1 MKKLIYAAG
10 VLSLGGAQVAVQAAE
25 GEPKTWSLGLSAQG
39 FYDDNI
45 NTAPNGPNKI
55 GSWGSLITPSA
66 NYSQSW
72 DQTSVQLG
80 ASYGAY
86 YFANTQNSQGQTLMS
101 DHWSQTA
108 NVSVGAE
115 HTFNPRLTLDVND
128 SFAVFQNASQVLLGQ
143 TGRINGN
150 NINNIAIANLSAELS
165 NRFSLV
171 LGYENDLFQYQN
183 DIYAAL
189 LNRIENYG
197 KLDLRYLVTTKTV
210 AVVGTKSGNVSYDRN
225 LGLAS
230 VSSAPNSLTN
240 PSSGLKN
247 NDSYFVYGG
256 FDHSFAPSL
265 TGSLRAGAQI
275 QEFYNYNSGYYQ
287 ALPAGSSLDTQVNPY
302 VDVNLKYGFTAGSS
316 AVIGVIHR
324 SNPADVNGQPVNGV
338 FMPTL
343 QAVSTALYTSVNHA
357 ITSKLSGS
365 LLGTFQSSE
374 YVGGYSGQVENWW
387 SVGATASYQVV
398 RNLAVT
404 VSYYYDLLNSQ
415 VPGRQYDRNRVFFGL
430 SASY

>member
-25 GEPKTWSLGLSAQG
+25 GEPKNWSLGLSAQG

-45 NTAPNGPNKI
+45 NTAPNKI

-72 DQTSVQLG
+72 DQTSAELS

-86 YFANTQNSQGQTLMS
+86 YFADTKGTLS
-101 DHWSQTA
+101 SSWSQTA
-108 NVSVGAE
+108 NVNVGVE

-128 SFAVFQNASQVLLGQ
+128 NFAIFQNASQVLLGQ

-150 NINNIAIANLSAELS
+150 NVNNIANVSLTAELS

-171 LGYENDLFQYQN
+171 AGYENDLFRYQS
-183 DIYAAL
+183 DQYAAFL
-189 LNRIENYG
+189 DRVENYG
-197 KLDLRYLVTTKTV
+197 KLDLRYLVTPKSV
-210 AVVGTKSGNVSYDRN
+210 AVVGTKSGTISYDRN
-225 LGLAS
+225 LGLNNPS
-230 VSSAPNSLTN
+230 TPPNALSN

-265 TGSLRAGAQI
+265 LGSLRGGAQI
-275 QEFYNYNSGYYQ
+275 QDFYNYNTGYYG
-287 ALPAGSSLDTQVNPY
+287 ALPSGSNLASQVNPY

-324 SNPADVNGQPVNGV
+324 ANPSDVGGNVVNGV
-338 FMPTL
+338 FTPTL
-343 QAVSTALYTSVNHA
+343 QQVSTALYTSVNHA
-357 ITSKLSGS
+357 ITSKLSAS
-365 LLGTFQSSE
+365 LMGTFQSSQ
-374 YVGGYSGQVENWW
+374 YVGGYSGYTEDWW

-415 VPGRQYDRNRVFFGL
+415 IVWRQYDRNRVFFGL

>member
-25 GEPKTWSLGLSAQG
+25 GEPKSWTLGLSAQG

-45 NTAPNGPNKI
+45 NTAPDSAKV
-55 GSWGSLITPSA
+55 GSWGSLVTPSA
-66 NYSQSW
+66 GYSQSW
-72 DQTSVQLG
+72 DQTSLDLK

-86 YFANTQNSQGQTLMS
+86 YFANVGNSVT
-101 DHWSQTA
+101 DRWSQTA
-108 NVSVGAE
+108 NVNVGVDHA
-115 HTFNPRLTLDVND
+115 FNPRLTLDVND
-128 SFAVFQNASQVLLGQ
+128 NFAVFQNASQVLLGQ
-143 TGRINGN
+143 VGRLNGN
-150 NINNIAIANLSAELS
+150 NINNIANVNLTAELS

-171 LGYENDLFQYQN
+171 VGYENDLFRYQE
-183 DIYAAL
+183 DAFAAFL
-189 LNRIENYG
+189 DRIENYG
-197 KLDLRYLVTTKTV
+197 RLDLRYLVTPKTV
-210 AVVGTKSGNVSYDRN
+210 AVVGTKSGTLSYDRN
-225 LGLAS
+225 LGLNQPATP
-230 VSSAPNSLTN
+230 PNSSNN

-265 TGSLRAGAQI
+265 LGSLRAGAQI
-275 QEFYNYNSGYYQ
+275 QEFYNYNSGYYT
-287 ALPAGSSLDTQVNPY
+287 PAGSGLGTQVNPY

-316 AVIGVIHR
+316 AVIGVIHKA
-324 SNPADVNGQPVNGV
+324 NPSDVGGQVDPTTGV
-338 FMPTL
+338 FSPTL
-343 QAVSTALYTSVNHA
+343 QQVSTALYTSVNHA
-357 ITSKLSGS
+357 ITAKLSGS
-365 LLGTFQSSE
+365 LVGSFQSSE
-374 YVGGYSGQVENWW
+374 YVGGYNGLFEDWW

>member
-25 GEPKTWSLGLSAQG
+25 GEPKSWTLGLSAQG

-45 NTAPNGPNKI
+45 NTAPNGPQKI

-66 NYSQSW
+66 NYNQSW
-72 DQTSVQLG
+72 DQTSLELG

-86 YFANTQNSQGQTLMS
+86 YFADTKGTLS
-101 DHWSQTA
+101 GDWSQTA
-108 NVSVGAE
+108 NVNVGVE

-128 SFAVFQNASQVLLGQ
+128 NFAIFQNASQVLLGQ
-143 TGRINGN
+143 TGRLNGN
-150 NINNIAIANLSAELS
+150 NINNIANVNLSAEIS
-165 NRFSLV
+165 NRFSVV
-171 LGYENDLFQYQN
+171 LGYENDLFRYQQSV
-183 DIYAAL
+183 YAAYL
-189 LNRIENYG
+189 DRIENYG
-197 KLDLRYLVTTKTV
+197 RFDLRYLVTPKTV
-210 AVVGTKSGNVSYDRN
+210 AVVGTKSGNISYDRN
-225 LGLAS
+225 LGLNNPS
-230 VSSAPNSLTN
+230 LVPNSTTN

-265 TGSLRAGAQI
+265 VGSLRAGAQI
-275 QEFYNYNSGYYQ
+275 QDFYNYNLSYYQ
-287 ALPAGSSLDTQVNPY
+287 NLPVGSNLGTQVNPY

-324 SNPADVNGQPVNGV
+324 ANPSDVSGQPVNGV
-338 FMPTL
+338 FAPTL
-343 QAVSTALYTSVNHA
+343 QQVSTALYTSVNHA

-365 LLGTFQSSE
+365 LVGSFQSSQ
-374 YVGGYSGQVENWW
+374 YVGGYSGLVEDWW

-415 VPGRQYDRNRVFFGL
+415 VPGRQYDRNRVFFGIN
-430 SASY
+430 ASY

>member
-10 VLSLGGAQVAVQAAE
+10 VLSLGGAQVAIQAAE
-25 GEPKTWSLGLSAQG
+25 GEPRSWTLGLSAQG

-45 NTAPNGPNKI
+45 NTAPDGARKI

-66 NYSQSW
+66 GYNQAW
-72 DQTSVQLG
+72 DQTTLKLG

-86 YFANTQNSQGQTLMS
+86 YFADVGTSVT
-101 DHWSQTA
+101 DRWSQTA
-108 NVSVGAE
+108 NVNVGVE
-115 HTFNPRLTLDVND
+115 HTFNPRLTLDVSDN
-128 SFAVFQNASQVLLGQ
+128 FAIFQNASQVLLGQ
-143 TGRINGN
+143 VGRLNGN
-150 NINNIAIANLSAELS
+150 NINNIANVKLSAELS
-165 NRFSLV
+165 NRLSLV
-171 LGYENDLFQYQN
+171 VGYENDLFRYEEN
-183 DIYAAL
+183 LYAAL

-197 KLDLRYLVTTKTV
+197 RLDFRYLVTPKTV
-210 AVVGTKSGNVSYDRN
+210 AVVGTKSGTLSYDRN
-225 LGLAS
+225 LGLAN
-230 VSSAPNSLTN
+230 SAVTPNSTDN

-265 TGSLRAGAQI
+265 LGSLRAGAQI
-275 QEFYNYNSGYYQ
+275 QDFYNYNTGYYQ
-287 ALPAGSSLDTQVNPY
+287 SLPAGSSLGTQVNPY
-302 VDVNLKYGFTAGSS
+302 VDVNLKYGFAAGSS

-324 SNPADVNGQPVNGV
+324 ANPSDVGGQQAGGV
-338 FMPTL
+338 FTPTL
-343 QAVSTALYTSVNHA
+343 QQVSTALYTSVNHA

-365 LLGTFQSSE
+365 LVGSFQSSQ
-374 YVGGYSGQVENWW
+374 YVGGYSGLMEDWW

-398 RNLAVT
+398 HNLAVT

-415 VPGRQYDRNRVFFGL
+415 VIFRQYDRNRVFFGL

>member
-1 MKKLIYAAG
+1 MKKIIYAAG
-10 VLSLGGAQVAVQAAE
+10 LLSLGGAQVAVQAAE

-45 NTAPNGPNKI
+45 NTSPNKI

-66 NYSQSW
+66 NYSQAW
-72 DQTSVQLG
+72 DQTSAELS

-86 YFANTQNSQGQTLMS
+86 YFADTQGTLS
-101 DHWSQTA
+101 SNWSQTA
-108 NVSVGAE
+108 NVRVGVE

-128 SFAVFQNASQVLLGQ
+128 NFAIFQNASQVLLGQ

-150 NINNIAIANLSAELS
+150 NVNNIANISLTAELS
-165 NRFSLV
+165 NRFSMV
-171 LGYENDLFQYQN
+171 VGYENDLFRYQS
-183 DIYAAL
+183 DQYAAL
-189 LNRIENYG
+189 LNRVENYG
-197 KLDLRYLVTTKTV
+197 KLDLRYLVAPKTV
-210 AVVGTKSGNVSYDRN
+210 AVVGTKSGTISYDRN
-225 LGLAS
+225 LGLNNPTTP
-230 VSSAPNSLTN
+230 PNSSSN

-265 TGSLRAGAQI
+265 LGSLRGGAQI
-275 QEFYNYNSGYYQ
+275 QEFYNYNTGYYG
-287 ALPAGSSLDTQVNPY
+287 ALPVGSNLATQVNPY

-324 SNPADVNGQPVNGV
+324 ANPSDVGGNLVNGV
-338 FMPTL
+338 FTPTL
-343 QAVSTALYTSVNHA
+343 QQVSTALYTSVNHA

-365 LLGTFQSSE
+365 LMGTFQSSQ
-374 YVGGYSGQVENWW
+374 YVGGYSGYTEDWW

-415 VPGRQYDRNRVFFGL
+415 IVWRQYDRNRVFFGL

>member
-10 VLSLGGAQVAVQAAE
+10 VLSLGGVQVAVQAAE
-25 GEPKTWSLGLSAQG
+25 GEPKAWSLGLSAQG

-45 NTAPNGPNKI
+45 NTAPNGPQKI

-66 NYSQSW
+66 GYNQSW
-72 DQTSVQLG
+72 DQTSLEFG

-86 YFANTQNSQGQTLMS
+86 YFADTQGTLS
-101 DHWSQTA
+101 SNWSQTA
-108 NVSVGAE
+108 NVNVGVE

-128 SFAVFQNASQVLLGQ
+128 NFALFQNASQVLLGQ
-143 TGRINGN
+143 TGRLNGN
-150 NINNIAIANLSAELS
+150 NINNIANVNLSAELS

-171 LGYENDLFQYQN
+171 VGYENDLFRYEAAQY
-183 DIYAAL
+183 ASL
-189 LNRIENYG
+189 LDRIENYG
-197 KLDLRYLVTTKTV
+197 RLDLRYLISPKTV
-210 AVVGTKSGNVSYDRN
+210 AVVGTKSGTLSYDRN
-225 LGLAS
+225 LGLANYN
-230 VSSAPNSLTN
+230 VAPNSTSN

-265 TGSLRAGAQI
+265 VGSLRAGAQI
-275 QEFYNYNSGYYQ
+275 QEFYNYNSSYYQ
-287 ALPAGSSLDTQVNPY
+287 ALPTGSNLGTQVNPY

-324 SNPADVNGQPVNGV
+324 ANPSDVGGQQVNGL
-338 FMPTL
+338 FTPTL
-343 QAVSTALYTSVNHA
+343 QQVSTALYTSVNHA

-365 LLGTFQSSE
+365 LVGSFQNSQ
-374 YVGGYSGQVENWW
+374 YVGGYSGFVEDWW

-430 SASY
+430 SANY

>member
-10 VLSLGGAQVAVQAAE
+10 VLSLGGAQIAVQAAE
-25 GEPKTWSLGLSAQG
+25 GEPKSWTLGLSAQG

-45 NTAPNGPNKI
+45 NTAPNGPQKI

-66 NYSQSW
+66 NYNQSW
-72 DQTSVQLG
+72 DQTSLELG

-86 YFANTQNSQGQTLMS
+86 YFADTRGTLS
-101 DHWSQTA
+101 SNWSQTA
-108 NVSVGAE
+108 NVKAGVE

-128 SFAVFQNASQVLLGQ
+128 NFAIFQNASQVLLGQ
-143 TGRINGN
+143 TGRLNGN
-150 NINNIAIANLSAELS
+150 NINNIANVNLSAEIS
-165 NRFSLV
+165 NRFSV
-171 LGYENDLFQYQN
+171 VVGYENDLFRYQQSV
-183 DIYAAL
+183 YAAYL
-189 LNRIENYG
+189 DRIENYG
-197 KLDLRYLVTTKTV
+197 KFDLRYLVTPKTV
-210 AVVGTKSGNVSYDRN
+210 AVVGTKSGNISYDRN
-225 LGLAS
+225 LGLNS
-230 VSSAPNSLTN
+230 PSLAPDSTTN

-265 TGSLRAGAQI
+265 VGSLRAGAQI
-275 QEFYNYNSGYYQ
+275 QDFYNYNLSYYQ
-287 ALPAGSSLDTQVNPY
+287 NLPAGSNLGTQVNPY
-302 VDVNLKYGFTAGSS
+302 VDVNLKYGFAAGSS

-324 SNPADVNGQPVNGV
+324 ANPSDVSGQPVNGV
-338 FMPTL
+338 FAPTL
-343 QAVSTALYTSVNHA
+343 QQVSTALYTSVNHA

-365 LLGTFQSSE
+365 LVGSFQSSQ
-374 YVGGYSGQVENWW
+374 YVGGYSGLVEDWW

>member
-10 VLSLGGAQVAVQAAE
+10 VLSLGGSQVAVQAAE
-25 GEPKTWSLGLSAQG
+25 GEPKTWTLGLSAQG

-45 NTAPNGPNKI
+45 NTAPNGAGRI

-72 DQTSVQLG
+72 DQTSVRLA

-86 YFANTQNSQGQTLMS
+86 YFANTRNRQGQTVLS
-101 DHWSQTA
+101 DNWSQTA

-115 HTFNPRLTLDVND
+115 HTYNPRLTLEVSD

-143 TGRINGN
+143 TGRIDGN
-150 NINNIAIANLSAELS
+150 NINNIAIANLSAGLS
-165 NRFSLV
+165 DRFSVV

-183 DIYAAL
+183 AAFAAL
-189 LNRIENYG
+189 LDRVENYG
-197 KLDLRYLVTTKTV
+197 KLDLRYLVTMKTV
-210 AVVGTKSGNVSYDRN
+210 AVLGTKSGNVSYDRN
-225 LGLAS
+225 LGLRDAS
-230 VSSAPNSLTN
+230 IAPNSTDN
-240 PSSGLKN
+240 PSSNLKN

-265 TGSLRAGAQI
+265 TGSLRGGAQI
-275 QEFYNYNSGYYQ
+275 QEFYNFYNYSKVSNHSG
-287 ALPAGSSLDTQVNPY
+287 LNTQVNPY
-302 VDVNLKYGFTAGSS
+302 VDVNLKYGFAPGSS
-316 AVIGVIHR
+316 ATIGVIHR
-324 SNPADVNGQPVNGV
+324 SNPSDVTGQLVGGN
-338 FMPTL
+338 FAPTL
-343 QAVSTALYTSVNHA
+343 QTLSTALYTSVSHA

-374 YVGGYSGQVENWW
+374 YVGGYSGLVENWW
-387 SVGATASYQVV
+387 SVGATGSYQVM

-404 VSYYYDLLNSQ
+404 VSYYYDLLNSPVQ
-415 VPGRQYDRNRVFFGL
+415 GREYDRNRVFFGL

>member
-1 MKKLIYAAG
+1 MKKLICAAG
-10 VLSLGGAQVAVQAAE
+10 VLSLGGAYVAVQAAE
-25 GEPKTWSLGLSAQG
+25 GEPKAWSLGLSAQG

-45 NTAPNGPNKI
+45 NTQPNGPGKV
-55 GSWGSLITPSA
+55 GSWGTLITPSA
-66 NYSQSW
+66 GYNQSW
-72 DQTSVQLG
+72 DQTSLDLAG
-80 ASYGAY
+80 SYGAY
-86 YFANTQNSQGQTLMS
+86 YFADTKGQLAGN
-101 DHWSQTA
+101 WSQTA
-108 NVSVGAE
+108 NVNVGVD
-115 HTFNPRLTLDVND
+115 HTFNPRLTLDIND
-128 SFAVFQNASQVLLGQ
+128 NFSVFQNASQVLLGQ
-143 TGRINGN
+143 TGRLNGN
-150 NINNIAIANLSAELS
+150 NFNNVGSVNLSAELS

-171 LGYENDLFQYQN
+171 VGYENDLFRFQSDQ
-183 DIYAAL
+183 YAAL
-189 LNRIENYG
+189 LDRIENYG
-197 KLDLRYLVTTKTV
+197 RLDLRYLVTPKTV
-210 AVVGTKSGNVSYDRN
+210 AVVGTKSGNLSYDRN
-225 LGLAS
+225 LGLQNYA
-230 VSSAPNSLTN
+230 VAPNSTTN

-265 TGSLRAGAQI
+265 AGSLRAGAQI

-287 ALPAGSSLDTQVNPY
+287 ALPAGSGLGTQVNPY

-324 SNPADVNGQPVNGV
+324 ANPSDVSGQPINGV
-338 FMPTL
+338 FTPTL
-343 QAVSTALYTSVNHA
+343 QQVSTALYTSVNHA

-365 LLGTFQSSE
+365 LLGSFQNSQ
-374 YVGGYSGQVENWW
+374 YVGGYSGYVEDWW

>member
-25 GEPKTWSLGLSAQG
+25 GEPKSWTLGLSAQG

-45 NTAPNGPNKI
+45 NTAPNGPQKI

-66 NYSQSW
+66 NYNQSW
-72 DQTSVQLG
+72 DQTSLELG

-86 YFANTQNSQGQTLMS
+86 YFADTKGTLSS
-101 DHWSQTA
+101 DWSQTA
-108 NVSVGAE
+108 NVNVGVE

-128 SFAVFQNASQVLLGQ
+128 NFAIFQNASQVLLGQ
-143 TGRINGN
+143 TGRLNGN
-150 NINNIAIANLSAELS
+150 NINNIANVNLSAEIS
-165 NRFSLV
+165 NRFSV
-171 LGYENDLFQYQN
+171 VVGYENDLFRYEQAQ
-183 DIYAAL
+183 YAAYL
-189 LNRIENYG
+189 DRIENYG
-197 KLDLRYLVTTKTV
+197 RFDLRYLVTPKTV
-210 AVVGTKSGNVSYDRN
+210 AVIGTKSGNISYDRN
-225 LGLAS
+225 LGLNNPNLAPD
-230 VSSAPNSLTN
+230 SATN

-265 TGSLRAGAQI
+265 VGSLRAGAQI
-275 QEFYNYNSGYYQ
+275 QDFYNYNLSYYQ
-287 ALPAGSSLDTQVNPY
+287 NLPAGANLGTQVNPY
-302 VDVNLKYGFTAGSS
+302 LDVNLKYGFTAGSS

-324 SNPADVNGQPVNGV
+324 ANPSDVSGQPINGV
-338 FMPTL
+338 FAPTL
-343 QAVSTALYTSVNHA
+343 QQVSTALYTSVNHA

-365 LLGTFQSSE
+365 LVGSFQSSE
-374 YVGGYSGQVENWW
+374 YVGGYSGLVEDWW

>member
-45 NTAPNGPNKI
+45 NTAPSGPNKV

-66 NYSQSW
+66 NYSQAW

-86 YFANTQNSQGQTLMS
+86 YFANTRNSQGQTILS
-101 DHWSQTA
+101 DNWSQTA
-108 NVSVGAE
+108 NISVGAE

-128 SFAVFQNASQVLLGQ
+128 SFAIFQNASQVLLGQ

-150 NINNIAIANLSAELS
+150 NINNIAVASLSAELS

-183 DIYAAL
+183 DVYAAL
-189 LNRIENYG
+189 LDRIENYG
-197 KLDLRYLVTTKTV
+197 KLDLRYLVTPKTV

-225 LGLAS
+225 LGLANAS
-230 VSSAPNSLTN
+230 AAPNSTTN

-287 ALPAGSSLDTQVNPY
+287 SLPAGSSLATQVNPY
-302 VDVNLKYGFTAGSS
+302 LDVNLKYGFTAGSS

-324 SNPADVNGQPVNGV
+324 SNPSDVNGQPVNGV

-365 LLGTFQSSE
+365 LLGTFQNSE
-374 YVGGYSGQVENWW
+374 YVGGYSGYMEDWW

-398 RNLAVT
+398 RNLSVT
-404 VSYYYDLLNSQ
+404 VAYYYDLLNSQ

>member
-25 GEPKTWSLGLSAQG
+25 GEPKSWTLGLSAQG

-45 NTAPNGPNKI
+45 NTAPDSQKI
-55 GSWGSLITPSA
+55 GSWGSLVTPSA
-66 NYSQSW
+66 SYNQSW
-72 DQTSVQLG
+72 DQTSLALG
-80 ASYGAY
+80 GSYGAY
-86 YFANTQNSQGQTLMS
+86 YFANAGNSVT
-101 DHWSQTA
+101 DRWSQTA
-108 NVSVGAE
+108 NVKVGVE

-128 SFAVFQNASQVLLGQ
+128 NFAIFQNASQVLLGQ
-143 TGRINGN
+143 VGRLNGN
-150 NINNIAIANLSAELS
+150 NINNIANVNLSAELS

-171 LGYENDLFQYQN
+171 VGYENDLFRYQESA
-183 DIYAAL
+183 YAAL
-189 LNRIENYG
+189 LDRIENYG
-197 KLDLRYLVTTKTV
+197 RFDVRYLVTPKTV
-210 AVVGTKSGNVSYDRN
+210 AVVGTKSGNLSYDRN
-225 LGLAS
+225 LGLANS
-230 VSSAPNSLTN
+230 AIAPNSTSN

-265 TGSLRAGAQI
+265 LGSLRAGAQI

-287 ALPAGSSLDTQVNPY
+287 NLPPGSSLGTQVNPY
-302 VDVNLKYGFTAGSS
+302 VDVNLKYGFSPGSS

-324 SNPADVNGQPVNGV
+324 ANPSDVGGQQNPTTGV
-338 FMPTL
+338 FTPTL
-343 QAVSTALYTSVNHA
+343 QQLSTALYTSVNHA

-365 LLGTFQSSE
+365 LVGSFQSSQ
-374 YVGGYSGQVENWW
+374 YVGGFSGYMEDWW

-415 VPGRQYDRNRVFFGL
+415 VPNRQYDRNRVFFGL

>member
-25 GEPKTWSLGLSAQG
+25 GEPKSWTLGLSAQG

-45 NTAPNGPNKI
+45 NTAPDSQKI
-55 GSWGSLITPSA
+55 GSWGSLVTPSA
-66 NYSQSW
+66 SYNQSW
-72 DQTSVQLG
+72 DQTSLALG
-80 ASYGAY
+80 GSYGAY
-86 YFANTQNSQGQTLMS
+86 YFANAGNSVT
-101 DHWSQTA
+101 DRWSQTA
-108 NVSVGAE
+108 NVKVGVE

-128 SFAVFQNASQVLLGQ
+128 NFAIFQNASQVLLGQ
-143 TGRINGN
+143 VGRLNGN
-150 NINNIAIANLSAELS
+150 NINNIANVNLSAELS

-171 LGYENDLFQYQN
+171 VGYENDLFRYQESA
-183 DIYAAL
+183 YAAL
-189 LNRIENYG
+189 LDRIENYG
-197 KLDLRYLVTTKTV
+197 RFDVRYLVTPKTG
-210 AVVGTKSGNVSYDRN
+210 AVVGTKSGNLSYDRN
-225 LGLAS
+225 LGLANS
-230 VSSAPNSLTN
+230 AIAPNSTSN

-265 TGSLRAGAQI
+265 LGSLRAGAQI

-287 ALPAGSSLDTQVNPY
+287 NLPPGSSLGTQVNPY
-302 VDVNLKYGFTAGSS
+302 VDVNLKYGFSPGSS

-324 SNPADVNGQPVNGV
+324 ANPSDVGGQQNPTTGV
-338 FMPTL
+338 FTPTL
-343 QAVSTALYTSVNHA
+343 QQLSTALYTSVNHA

-365 LLGTFQSSE
+365 LVGSFQSSQ
-374 YVGGYSGQVENWW
+374 YVGGFSGYMEDWW

-415 VPGRQYDRNRVFFGL
+415 VPNRQYDRNRVFFGL